1 MTSYNEIYNTF
12 LGKISDYDF
21 LELPK
26 EEVETIMKNY
36 LKSAIVWFTSC
47 RQDLSDRDDVLEQLN
62 ITLTDEEIEILGTL
76 MIIEWLKPR
85 INTTENLKQHMSTKD
100 FQMFSQANHLKELKD
115 LKKDCMRESQ
125 QLMSRYS
132 YSKDGMKK

>member
-1 MTSYNEIYNTF
+1 MTSYSEIYQRF
-12 LGKISDYDF
+12 LNKISDYDF
-21 LELPK
+21 LNLSE
-26 EEVETIMKNY
+26 EEVESIMKNY

-47 RQDLSDRDDVLEQLN
+47 RQDLSARDETLEQFN
-62 ITLTDEEIEILGTL
+62 STLTDEEIEILTTL
-76 MIIEWLKPR
+76 MIPEWLKPR

-115 LKKDCMRESQ
+115 LKKDSVKEAQ